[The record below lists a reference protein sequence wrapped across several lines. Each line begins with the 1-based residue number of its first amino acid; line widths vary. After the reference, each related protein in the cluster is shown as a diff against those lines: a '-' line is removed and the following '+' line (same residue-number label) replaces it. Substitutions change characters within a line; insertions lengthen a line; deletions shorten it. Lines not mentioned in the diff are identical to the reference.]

1 MSGVRH
7 AQFLS
12 PEFLIRAADERWERE
27 AAFAL
32 RRRVFCEE
40 QRLFDGDDRDA
51 LDDHALPLVAVSTFA
66 AEPDEVVGTVRIH
79 EETPGVW
86 RGSRLAVAPSHRRVG
101 RLGAELIRL
110 AVCTA
115 TGRGCTLFLAHVQA
129 QNRPLFE
136 RLNWT
141 AEAEVV
147 LHGAPHVRMRA
158 DLSHY
163 PPIADPFAGWSARL
177 RRS

>member
-1 MSGVRH
+1 MTALGH

-12 PEFLIRAADERWERE
+12 PEFLIRAATEQWERD

-32 RRRVFCEE
+32 RRRTFCEE

-51 LDDHALPLVAVSTFA
+51 LDDVATPLVAISTLA
-66 AEPDEVVGTVRIH
+66 AEPYEVVGTVRIH
-79 EETPGVW
+79 EEAPGVW
-86 RGSRLAVAPSHRRVG
+86 RGSRLAVAPGCRRVG

-115 TGRGCTLFLAHVQA
+115 TGRGCRLFLAHVQA
-129 QNRPLFE
+129 QNRALFE
-136 RLNWT
+136 RLHWI
-141 AEAEVV
+141 AEAEVT

-158 DLSHY
+158 DLAHY
-163 PPIADPFAGWSARL
+163 PPLADPTAGWSARL
-177 RRS
+177 RR